1 MSLIAF
7 DTIAPYEGVHVN
19 SNEIFAFRTEEQT
32 PEDDS
37 VLLAD
42 ATRSILVL
50 APVAAVSAKLGSEF
64 RWLQTAAKSPQ
75 PVYVNRNRVLHVLP
89 HPQVKDV
96 CFVHGLGRRIAV
108 KGSLDHVVNAL
119 S

>member
-1 MSLIAF
+1 MSLIEF
-7 DTIAPYEGVHVN
+7 DTIAPYNKVHVN
-19 SNEIFAFRTEEQT
+19 PDEVFAFRAEDQT
-32 PEDDS
+32 PENDT

-42 ATRSILVL
+42 ATRSILVV
-50 APVAAVSAKLGSEF
+50 APIADVSAKFGREF
-64 RWLQTAAKSPQ
+64 RQLSTASNSPQ

-89 HPQVKDV
+89 HPRVENV

-108 KGSLDHVVNAL
+108 QGALGDVVGAL

>member
-1 MSLIAF
+1 MSLIPF
-7 DTIAPYEGVHVN
+7 DTIAPYGTVHVN
-19 SNEIFAFRTEEQT
+19 PHEIFAFRAEEQT
-32 PEDDS
+32 PEDDT

-42 ATRSILVL
+42 ATQSNIVL
-50 APVAAVSAKLGSEF
+50 APVAAVAAKLGSEF
-64 RWLQTAAKSPQ
+64 RRLQTASKSPH
-75 PVYVNRNRVLHVLP
+75 PVYINRNRVLHVLP

-108 KGSLDHVVNAL
+108 RGALNAVVKAL